1 MAGHNSHSIIHF
13 HMLWTCSLIN
23 GLQNCDWRLQDA
35 FIWRFQDATFSV
47 QVFYATLTFTTV
59 TVVLVLPWIMPMKTR
74 EIKEV
79 NEKLKSLSAPVVGL
93 ILQRSRIV
101 TDNDGHYASSTTYLY
116 PLTDGDTRQGLNN
129 LQATMDSSL
138 TGSGKTFTMQ
148 PLPLRAA
155 NDLVRQLHRPVYR
168 NQKFKFWLSYSEI
181 YGGELYDLLGDRKKL
196 LMREDGRQQVCIVGL
211 QEFEVSDVQ
220 ISLITHSSSHSK
232 RRRDGSNQA

>member
-1 MAGHNSHSIIHF
+1 MSQPSAILTAASYDHTIRFWEAKSGRCYHTILYPDTRVNRLEITPDKHFLAAAGNPHIRLFDVSSNSPQSKNQS
-13 HMLWTCSLIN
+13 SL
-23 GLQNCDWRLQDA
+23 
-35 FIWRFQDATFSV
+35 
-47 QVFYATLTFTTV
+47 
-59 TVVLVLPWIMPMKTR
+59 
-74 EIKEV
+74 E
-79 NEKLKSLSAPVVGL
+79 SLSTLQSHFQQPTFCLEVKERQEAPK
-93 ILQRSRIV
+93 
-101 TDNDGHYASSTTYLY
+101 AYLVH
-116 PLTDGDTRQGLNN
+116 
-129 LQATMDSSL
+129 
-138 TGSGKTFTMQ
+138 Q
-148 PLPLRAA
+148 PLLLRAA

>member
-1 MAGHNSHSIIHF
+1 LQSQICTKPKSNFISFSVKTFAPIESCRLEHPEYYSFAQGLV
-13 HMLWTCSLIN
+13 LWQIN

-74 EIKEV
+74 EMYSKWNLYMSASVPAEVHNMIMWKSIWTRKEV
-79 NEKLKSLSAPVVGL
+79 NEKLKSLSAPIVGL

-138 TGSGKTFTMQ
+138 VTK
-148 PLPLRAA
+148 
-155 NDLVRQLHRPVYR
+155 
-168 NQKFKFWLSYSEI
+168 
-181 YGGELYDLLGDRKKL
+181 
-196 LMREDGRQQVCIVGL
+196 
-211 QEFEVSDVQ
+211 
-220 ISLITHSSSHSK
+220 
-232 RRRDGSNQA
+232 